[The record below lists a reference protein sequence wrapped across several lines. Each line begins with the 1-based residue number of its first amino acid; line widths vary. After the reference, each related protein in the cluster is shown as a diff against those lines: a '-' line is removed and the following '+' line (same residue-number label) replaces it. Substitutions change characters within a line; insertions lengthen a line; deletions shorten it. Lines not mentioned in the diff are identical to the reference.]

1 MCYCILANHG
11 VFGVF
16 FVNKHLCVMFD
27 LTLRLGRA
35 ALQAAQRRGEARQQL
50 LQLGVPLFPDG
61 MLRQAVAAAPELGRG
76 TFGACYSIQVYADS
90 RLTPAA
96 AKLFH
101 GQQNL
106 QQVVREALAYHQ
118 LADVPGVPRL
128 LGVSLTP
135 LCLVTT
141 LHGPRTL
148 LDALCSPGTSAA
160 ALLRAL
166 AQLAATLRAM
176 HERRLCHND
185 LKFDN
190 VLLDG
195 AADTPASRATLVDM
209 GAVRL
214 TGARPY
220 HGRQLNGDKYP
231 YLAPE
236 VLRGGPVSPAS
247 DAFSL
252 GWMLNGVLD
261 ALPPG
266 SHAKAKQVRRVVRQC
281 MHQDPARRLSVA
293 AVQDAITN
301 LLLDS
306 PCRAARCLIT

>member
-1 MCYCILANHG
+1 
-11 VFGVF
+11 
-16 FVNKHLCVMFD
+16 MFD
-27 LTLRLGRA
+27 LTFGSGRA
-35 ALQAAQRRGEARQQL
+35 ARQAAQQRGEARQRL

-76 TFGACYSIQVYADS
+76 TFGACFSIQVYAGS
-90 RLTPAA
+90 RPLAAA

-101 GQQNL
+101 GQQSL
-106 QQVVREALAYHQ
+106 QQALREALAYHE
-118 LADVPGVPRL
+118 LTDVPGVPRL
-128 LGVSLTP
+128 LGVSLAP

-148 LDALCSPGTSAA
+148 LDALCSPGTPAA

-195 AADTPASRATLVDM
+195 APDAPAARATLVDM
-209 GAVRL
+209 GAVRR

-220 HGRQLNGDKYP
+220 HGRQLSGDKYP

-252 GWMLNGVLD
+252 GWMLEGVLD
-261 ALPPG
+261 ALPPASPARAAQG
-266 SHAKAKQVRRVVRQC
+266 RGVARQC

-293 AVQDAITN
+293 AAQDAITN

-306 PCRAARCLIT
+306 P